1 MRANAERLLNFG
13 LRNIKATEDHRQ
25 GYIPLSRK
33 FRSAILGRKR
43 SLNVAPAA
51 GAPAATPADPAEDRR
66 FITALARGLAL
77 LRCFKPQDRWLAHQE
92 LARRTGLP
100 QATVSRLS
108 YTLTSLGYLRH
119 RPETGAYALSP
130 AVLSLGFS
138 VLSNFEI
145 GRIAR
150 PFMEALAEHTQAAV
164 SLGVRHQT
172 EMVYVAHCRSTAR
185 LILGL
190 DVGMRLPLAETAM
203 GRALWCAISPGMRV
217 LVGRQLEA
225 ADAAR
230 WPRRLQGLQRAAAA
244 YAQRGYAS
252 SESEWESEIA
262 AIGVGIDI
270 GDGREPLALTIGG
283 AATRLSGAL
292 LHGDF
297 GPALVR
303 AGQAVTAAIQSADWR
318 D

>member
-1 MRANAERLLNFG
+1 M
-13 LRNIKATEDHRQ
+13 
-25 GYIPLSRK
+25 
-33 FRSAILGRKR
+33 GRRR
-43 SLNVAPAA
+43 SLS
-51 GAPAATPADPAEDRR
+51 GAPATAAATAEDRR
-66 FITALARGLAL
+66 FITSLARGLAL

-92 LARRTGLP
+92 LVRRTGLP
-100 QATVSRLS
+100 HATVSRLS
-108 YTLTSLGYLRH
+108 FTLTSLGYLRH
-119 RPETGAYALSP
+119 RPDTGAYALSP

-203 GRALWCAISPGMRV
+203 GRALWCALSPGMRG
-217 LVGRQLEA
+217 LVANRLEA
-225 ADAAR
+225 DDAPR
-230 WPRRLQGLQRAAAA
+230 WPQRLLGLQRAEAV
-244 YAQRGYAS
+244 YAQRGYAG

-262 AIGVGIDI
+262 AIGVGLDI

-283 AATRLSGAL
+283 AAARLNGAL
-292 LHGDF
+292 LHEDF

-303 AGQAVTAAIQSADWR
+303 ASQAIQAAIQAADWR

>member
-1 MRANAERLLNFG
+1 M
-13 LRNIKATEDHRQ
+13 
-25 GYIPLSRK
+25 
-33 FRSAILGRKR
+33 GRKR
-43 SLNVAPAA
+43 SMGTTTDAEPGRAP
-51 GAPAATPADPAEDRR
+51 DPAEDPR
-66 FITALARGLAL
+66 FVTALARGLEL

-100 QATVSRLS
+100 QSTVSRLS
-108 YTLTSLGYLRH
+108 FTLSSLGYLRH
-119 RPETGAYALSP
+119 RAGTGEYALSP

-138 VLSNFEI
+138 VLTNFEI

-150 PFMEALAEHTQAAV
+150 PLMETLAEQTQSAI
-164 SLGVRHQT
+164 SLGVRH
-172 EMVYVAHCRSTAR
+172 EASMVYVAHCRSTAR

-190 DVGMRLPLAETAM
+190 DVGTRLPLAETAM
-203 GRALWCAISPGMRV
+203 GRALWCAASPGVRE
-217 LVGRQLEA
+217 LIAHRLAAQDPEGWPQGRA
-225 ADAAR
+225 
-230 WPRRLQGLQRAAAA
+230 GLQRAEAE

-283 AATRLSGAL
+283 PAARLRGAL
-292 LHGDF
+292 LHEEF

-303 AGQAVTAAIQSADWR
+303 TGQAIVAAIQAGAWTD
-318 D
+318 